1 MWYAY
6 TMEYCSTINTNEI
19 GSTAVIW
26 VTLEPVTQTEVRQNE
41 KNKYCT
47 SKQIYGIWENGR
59 DEPIFRTG
67 IEGDVE
73 NGLADAV
80 EKERAGWVER
90 VALTYICLCW
100 WCSHSVMSKLFA
112 TPWSIACQAPLSF
125 LGFPKKEYWR
135 GLPFLSPGDLRNPGI
150 EPSLLH
156 CRQILYGLSFHRS
169 PTYTLQCVK
178 QIASGKLLYSTG
190 SSAQC
195 SVMT

>member
-6 TMEYCSTINTNEI
+6 TMEYYSTINRNEI

-41 KNKYCT
+41 KNKYCI

-80 EKERAGWVER
+80 EKERAG
-90 VALTYICLCW
+90 
-100 WCSHSVMSKLFA
+100 
-112 TPWSIACQAPLSF
+112 
-125 LGFPKKEYWR
+125 
-135 GLPFLSPGDLRNPGI
+135 
-150 EPSLLH
+150 
-156 CRQILYGLSFHRS
+156 
-169 PTYTLQCVK
+169 
-178 QIASGKLLYSTG
+178 
-190 SSAQC
+190 
-195 SVMT
+195 